1 MSQAKKITVK
11 LVRGV
16 PRTRH
21 DHRATVRGLGLK
33 WTNHTVELED
43 TPSVRGM
50 VTKVNYLVKVVGE

>member
-1 MSQAKKITVK
+1 MTAQKKIRVQLFKSTASAK
-11 LVRGV
+11 QS
-16 PRTRH
+16 
-21 DHRATVRGLGLK
+21 HRATVRGLGLK